1 MAKLYL
7 VGAGPGS
14 PDLLTVK
21 AARLLRAADIVF
33 HDALIEPG
41 VLELIQ
47 GKRVSVGKRC
57 GAHSTAQHFINKRL
71 IDAAARYD
79 CVVRLKGGDPMLF
92 GRAQEEI
99 DALSDAGIEV
109 EIVPGISA
117 AFAAAADLKVSL
129 TRRSKSR
136 SVVFVTPRVG
146 DDEDPSDYVKSVL
159 AADTAVVYMAG
170 HETRQVAR
178 ALIQGGRDAL
188 WPVAIVVG
196 ASSGR
201 PEIIRTS
208 LLRLAGGLDKPQ
220 GSGPALLCMG
230 DVFATADNAA
240 IEALESVLAY
250 PSVG

>member
-1 MAKLYL
+1 MAKLFL

-41 VLELIQ
+41 VLDLIE
-47 GKRVSVGKRC
+47 GKRVCVGKRC

-71 IDAAARYD
+71 IDAATRYA

-99 DALSDAGIEV
+99 DALTEAGVDV

-146 DDEDPSDYVKSVL
+146 TDEGPSDYVKSVL
-159 AADTAVVYMAG
+159 AADTAVIYMAG

-178 ALIQGGRDAL
+178 ALIKGGRNAL
-188 WPVAIVVG
+188 WPVAIVVS
-196 ASSGR
+196 ASSSS

-208 LLRLAGGLDKPQ
+208 LARLAEGFDKPE
-220 GSGPALLCMG
+220 GLGPTLLCMG

-240 IEALESVLAY
+240 IEALDLVFSRQVLA
-250 PSVG
+250 